1 METDENAVKLTT
13 LITSELQT
21 LLKLR
26 FGEVSPCSENNKF
39 FTSLLRNSFKQSST
53 SSVIYRYGG

>member
-39 FTSLLRNSFKQSST
+39 LSSLIKF
-53 SSVIYRYGG
+53 

>member
-1 METDENAVKLTT
+1 MKRGFRIDQGQVSLMLMDTDENAVKLTT

-39 FTSLLRNSFKQSST
+39 LSSLIKF
-53 SSVIYRYGG
+53 